1 MNSHRLV
8 FSILFWILISLFYFV
23 SHLWA
28 LANLPIFADE
38 AIYIRWAQLIQDE
51 PLRYLFFALNDG
63 KTPLYIW
70 QLVISLPLFSD
81 PLYAARF
88 LSVVGGFF
96 QVLAGVWLVREVK
109 GGRLAQLLVAFL
121 FTILPF
127 WFFHHRIAL
136 MDGWMTLWITCSL
149 AALIH
154 ALESRQL
161 VWAVGSGLFL
171 GAAILTK
178 IPAVLIL
185 PSFGVLLF
193 WSSTKGSFWVAIK
206 CLVVTGLVSLIVSAT
221 LLISPAFPQLFA
233 RSSDF
238 LFSVTDVF
246 RGIWLQT
253 IFNTPSYLN
262 YFWQYLTAGGVVLSL
277 LAVMWRS
284 SRRKA
289 LIVIGCFLAYSG
301 PIALMGRVVFPRY
314 FLPAALFLT
323 VLAALS
329 LEKLLISATRWKQT
343 AGLLLLIIIIYQA
356 SQFIVPALSDP
367 NQIPF
372 VSADQGQYLT
382 EWSSGHGIKETFFL
396 ITQAAK
402 SASILVATEGYFG
415 TLPDGLLVYF
425 HHQDLFNI
433 AIEGVGQPI
442 NSVPQKL
449 IDDQDAFNTLW
460 LVVNSHRLN
469 FALPENAL
477 FAEYC
482 RPYQGPCLQVW
493 DLTEFIKSGSYAK
506 IE

>member
-1 MNSHRLV
+1 
-8 FSILFWILISLFYFV
+8 
-23 SHLWA
+23 
-28 LANLPIFADE
+28 
-38 AIYIRWAQLIQDE
+38 
-51 PLRYLFFALNDG
+51 
-63 KTPLYIW
+63 
-70 QLVISLPLFSD
+70 
-81 PLYAARF
+81 
-88 LSVVGGFF
+88 
-96 QVLAGVWLVREVK
+96 
-109 GGRLAQLLVAFL
+109 
-121 FTILPF
+121 
-127 WFFHHRIAL
+127 
-136 MDGWMTLWITCSL
+136 
-149 AALIH
+149 
-154 ALESRQL
+154 
-161 VWAVGSGLFL
+161 
-171 GAAILTK
+171 
-178 IPAVLIL
+178 
-185 PSFGVLLF
+185 
-193 WSSTKGSFWVAIK
+193 
-206 CLVVTGLVSLIVSAT
+206 
-221 LLISPAFPQLFA
+221 
-233 RSSDF
+233 
-238 LFSVTDVF
+238 
-246 RGIWLQT
+246 
-253 IFNTPSYLN
+253 
-262 YFWQYLTAGGVVLSL
+262 
-277 LAVMWRS
+277 
-284 SRRKA
+284 
-289 LIVIGCFLAYSG
+289 
-301 PIALMGRVVFPRY
+301 
-314 FLPAALFLT
+314 LPAALFLT